1 MPKISK
7 ASTAISKLN
16 EADRRLSSK
25 LIFTLKEDK
34 LDPQIRKQLNRLIN
48 RSRRGANAASPEVK
62 KKYTNGYM
70 TFFKQRFPALRQTHK
85 QIDVTEAG
93 RIIGLEWKA
102 LEKKEQQAY
111 RDQAERDRT
120 QSAILSDD

>member
-62 KKYTNGYM
+62 K
-70 TFFKQRFPALRQTHK
+70 
-85 QIDVTEAG
+85 
-93 RIIGLEWKA
+93 
-102 LEKKEQQAY
+102 
-111 RDQAERDRT
+111 
-120 QSAILSDD
+120 